1 MNQKKDGKTPD
12 ALEGIR
18 VADFTWV
25 LAGPHATKI
34 LGDFGAQ
41 VIKIEDRDGRDLA
54 RRLPP
59 YPTEERG
66 VNQSGYYI
74 NLNRNKLSA
83 TVDLRDPR
91 GKAIAEEI
99 VSVSDLVIEN
109 FSAGVMKRL
118 GLDYESLIKIKPD
131 MVMLSMAGLGQV
143 GPMSSYVSY
152 GPIIQ
157 ALSGITYHTG
167 YPNRPP
173 VGIGYSYSD
182 FVGGINGA
190 YAAMVALHYR
200 RRTGRGQ
207 FIDLSQ
213 LETSVAFLGPGLL
226 DWTVNGRPPE
236 RYGNRPTHVD
246 AAPHGVYRCLGD
258 DRWCAIAVFTEEEW
272 SAFRLV
278 IGEPQWTLEHRFEKA
293 ESRAKHADELDRLV
307 EEWTSTQVAEDVME
321 ALQEAGV
328 AAGVVQN
335 AQDLIE
341 RDPHL
346 KERGFYVELEHPEV
360 GPRLFEGT
368 PIKMSETPGGPRRA
382 APLLGQDN
390 EFVYRDILGM
400 PDEEFVQYIID
411 EVV

>member
-1 MNQKKDGKTPD
+1 D

-34 LGDFGAQ
+34 LADFGAQ

-66 VNQSGYYI
+66 INQSGYYI

-99 VSVSDLVIEN
+99 VSASDLVIEN

-131 MVMLSMAGLGQV
+131 VVMLSMAGLGQV

-167 YPNRPP
+167 YPDRPP
-173 VGIGYSYSD
+173 VGIGYS
-182 FVGGINGA
+182 
-190 YAAMVALHYR
+190 
-200 RRTGRGQ
+200 
-207 FIDLSQ
+207 
-213 LETSVAFLGPGLL
+213 
-226 DWTVNGRPPE
+226 
-236 RYGNRPTHVD
+236 
-246 AAPHGVYRCLGD
+246 
-258 DRWCAIAVFTEEEW
+258 
-272 SAFRLV
+272 
-278 IGEPQWTLEHRFEKA
+278 
-293 ESRAKHADELDRLV
+293 
-307 EEWTSTQVAEDVME
+307 
-321 ALQEAGV
+321 
-328 AAGVVQN
+328 
-335 AQDLIE
+335 
-341 RDPHL
+341 
-346 KERGFYVELEHPEV
+346 
-360 GPRLFEGT
+360 
-368 PIKMSETPGGPRRA
+368 
-382 APLLGQDN
+382 
-390 EFVYRDILGM
+390 
-400 PDEEFVQYIID
+400 
-411 EVV
+411 